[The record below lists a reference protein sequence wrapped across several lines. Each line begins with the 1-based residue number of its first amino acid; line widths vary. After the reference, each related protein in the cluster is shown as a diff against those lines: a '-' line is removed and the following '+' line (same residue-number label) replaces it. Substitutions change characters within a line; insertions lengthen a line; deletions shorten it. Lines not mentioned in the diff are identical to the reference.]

1 MTDRLQDIIDTF
13 SSADE
18 EMRLEL
24 LLDFSEKLPELPER
38 LREQRDAGMNK
49 VPECQAPVFLWIEQE
64 DDGVHIY
71 ADVAEEAP
79 TVKGILAI
87 LCRAFNGAKPDEV
100 ADVPDDLLQK
110 LKLDKQIRM
119 TRMIGIT
126 GMLGRIRRQAKELS
140 AAA

>member
-13 SSADE
+13 SAADDE
-18 EMRLEL
+18 LRLEL
-24 LLDFSEKLPELPER
+24 LLDFSEKLPPLPER
-38 LREQRDAGMNK
+38 LHEQREAGVNR
-49 VPECQAPVFLWIEQE
+49 VRECQVPVFLWIEQE
-64 DDGVHIY
+64 DDGVHIH

-87 LCRAFNGAKPDEV
+87 LCQAYEGAKPDEV
-100 ADVPDDLLQK
+100 ANVPDDLLQQ
-110 LKLDKQIRM
+110 LRLDKQIRM

-126 GMLGRIRRQAKELS
+126 GMLGRIRRQAQELN

>member
-13 SSADE
+13 SAADE
-18 EMRLEL
+18 ELRLEL
-24 LLDFSEKLPELPER
+24 LLDFSEKLPPLPER
-38 LREQRDAGMNK
+38 LREQREAGANR
-49 VPECQAPVFLWIEQE
+49 VRECQVPVFLWLEQE
-64 DDGVHIY
+64 DDGVHIH

-87 LCRAFNGAKPDEV
+87 LSQAYDGAKPEEV
-100 ADVPDDLLQK
+100 ANVPDDLLQR
-110 LKLDKQIRM
+110 LRLDKQIRM

-126 GMLGRIRRQAKELS
+126 GMLGRIRRQAQELN